1 MRSLIA
7 ISFLV
12 SFVSTEL
19 VSFEMMPFKP
29 KILQSVEIYKQ
40 YSLVWCVASLTQLE
54 RVNAAVLVSVKAV
67 YCLKRVESD
76 EDCGATHSKRA
87 KQSCNYRCCHKSL
100 GIAKSLSMIFNI

>member
-19 VSFEMMPFKP
+19 FSFEMMPFKP
-29 KILQSVEIYKQ
+29 RIFQIVEIYKQ
-40 YSLVWCVASLTQLE
+40 YSLVRCVASLTQLK
-54 RVNAAVLVSVKAV
+54 RMNAVVQILVKAV

-76 EDCGATHSKRA
+76 EHCGATHSERA